1 MMNPPQ
7 GEAYRPLQGDVFPD
21 QYPFN
26 FEFLF
31 NHRYFWM
38 KYYLTQRNMFAIAKR
53 PHYANYEVLC
63 NALSARVIDY
73 SQAEI
78 YALRN
83 SEMKKEELERVLA
96 AQHEVSYEKF
106 AMRWLQLKALDRVEG
121 AILRKD
127 IMVAAQESVVR
138 ER

>member
-1 MMNPPQ
+1 
-7 GEAYRPLQGDVFPD
+7 
-21 QYPFN
+21 
-26 FEFLF
+26 
-31 NHRYFWM
+31 
-38 KYYLTQRNMFAIAKR
+38 MFAIAKR

-106 AMRWLQLKALDRVEG
+106 AMRWL
-121 AILRKD
+121 
-127 IMVAAQESVVR
+127 
-138 ER
+138 

>member
-1 MMNPPQ
+1 
-7 GEAYRPLQGDVFPD
+7 
-21 QYPFN
+21 
-26 FEFLF
+26 
-31 NHRYFWM
+31 
-38 KYYLTQRNMFAIAKR
+38 MFAIAKR

-106 AMRWLQLKALDRVEG
+106 AMRWLQLKALDRVES
-121 AILRKD
+121 AILKKD
-127 IMVAAQESVVR
+127 IIVAAQDLVVR